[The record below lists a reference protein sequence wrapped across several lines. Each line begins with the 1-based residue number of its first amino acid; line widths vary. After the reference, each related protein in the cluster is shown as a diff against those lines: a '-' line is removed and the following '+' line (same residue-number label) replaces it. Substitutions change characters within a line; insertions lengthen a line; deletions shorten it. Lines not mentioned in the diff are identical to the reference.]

1 MTSTEVNATDLL
13 RFAASE
19 AHKRLNASEAPAA
32 TCVEAWLQPS
42 AAPSAWLHFTL
53 PSAAGLKHYL
63 IQLVEA
69 TDLDAADMLLDHP
82 NLAQA
87 IGDSDVVYEPEQEEG
102 NVAIKLHGAER
113 IHNSFE
119 VRTLKEISSGPLD
132 PEAVPTEIW
141 SALLASRKQMGWT
154 ATLYEE
160 FAPLTRAQRQR
171 RLGDRRLTAE
181 QKAAIP
187 ISMPTEEQLQ
197 SIPVSY
203 DPRTVPGVQKCY
215 AGVDRTVNQGD
226 CGSCFAFAAAFVY
239 SVRLCQTTNY
249 QTNVALAE
257 QDVVSCFRDYDN
269 FALDSAGN
277 LIGTPQGQANGCDG
291 GNPVAVWI
299 AMQTTGYST
308 RDCNRYG
315 AVGFLKQPCG
325 DRTCA
330 NPSLY
335 KTGKQVR
342 IVQKT
347 RQALQAELLKGP
359 VYAGITCYSD
369 LFNYKTGVYKKTA
382 AATDEGGH
390 AVSVV
395 GYGTEAGTYYWI
407 VMNSWGDGWGENGL
421 FRATDELILAADLY
435 SVNVATDLPCA
446 GKPSCQNGAYDGDCK
461 CTCQKNWKSAVAG
474 GPCTVCINTC
484 SNGGTLDTTACTCSC
499 PAGFIGNSCNDF
511 ILANWESVSPTEGR
525 IAVKWSVSR
534 DRWLGD
540 GSVARYK
547 SLPAQNSQQVAGT
560 SLPMTSAS
568 GSLVFVV
575 RDLAAQK
582 FPLSVL
588 LSLGKTEFGTS
599 KGFAFFDLPLLTYD
613 TGRKCVGGGN
623 PIPTSSPASA
633 QSCSK
638 PAAAPTPKP
647 PPAPTSAPTSAPIV
661 ATASP
666 TSAPT
671 FEPTTETTFEPTTV
685 TTPVP
690 NTGITTLTGAP
701 ALGTS
706 SAGAACV
713 FQDDVDGDSQSEKLM
728 GAAES
733 REDCAKLVMEKEP
746 SANAVAFPMGNG
758 KRCYAQFG
766 ATGFVASKGWQACI
780 LSADSGAK
788 PLVGNDKSSHI
799 AQQAVK
805 LG

>member
-1 MTSTEVNATDLL
+1 MHLPEELEVGGRWRALHCTQPAV
-13 RFAASE
+13 RASLP
-19 AHKRLNASEAPAA
+19 AHL
-32 TCVEAWLQPS
+32 
-42 AAPSAWLHFTL
+42 
-53 PSAAGLKHYL
+53 
-63 IQLVEA
+63 
-69 TDLDAADMLLDHP
+69 
-82 NLAQA
+82 
-87 IGDSDVVYEPEQEEG
+87 
-102 NVAIKLHGAER
+102 
-113 IHNSFE
+113 
-119 VRTLKEISSGPLD
+119 
-132 PEAVPTEIW
+132 
-141 SALLASRKQMGWT
+141 
-154 ATLYEE
+154 
-160 FAPLTRAQRQR
+160 
-171 RLGDRRLTAE
+171 
-181 QKAAIP
+181 
-187 ISMPTEEQLQ
+187 
-197 SIPVSY
+197 
-203 DPRTVPGVQKCY
+203 
-215 AGVDRTVNQGD
+215 
-226 CGSCFAFAAAFVY
+226 
-239 SVRLCQTTNY
+239 
-249 QTNVALAE
+249 
-257 QDVVSCFRDYDN
+257 
-269 FALDSAGN
+269 
-277 LIGTPQGQANGCDG
+277 
-291 GNPVAVWI
+291 
-299 AMQTTGYST
+299 
-308 RDCNRYG
+308 
-315 AVGFLKQPCG
+315 
-325 DRTCA
+325 
-330 NPSLY
+330 
-335 KTGKQVR
+335 
-342 IVQKT
+342 
-347 RQALQAELLKGP
+347 
-359 VYAGITCYSD
+359 
-369 LFNYKTGVYKKTA
+369 
-382 AATDEGGH
+382 
-390 AVSVV
+390 AVS
-395 GYGTEAGTYYWI
+395 
-407 VMNSWGDGWGENGL
+407 SD
-421 FRATDELILAADLY
+421 
-435 SVNVATDLPCA
+435 
-446 GKPSCQNGAYDGDCK
+446 PSDCHFA
-461 CTCQKNWKSAVAG
+461 CDAIDCRRCIAQ
-474 GPCTVCINTC
+474 VCINTC

-525 IAVKWSVSR
+525 IAVKWSVSP

-540 GSVARYK
+540 GSVARYQ

-671 FEPTTETTFEPTTV
+671 FEPTTV

-780 LSADSGAK
+780 LSADSGAWLQRDA
-788 PLVGNDKSSHI
+788 LVEAMRAHGLLRIGMS
-799 AQQAVK
+799 ALCRCQAACR
-805 LG
+805 